1 MVIQAPF
8 LEKIKKIA
16 IGTALAITPLPATFA
31 GGDENGIDAYQAKQY
46 DKAFEI
52 FSRNADKSNPKVL
65 FYLSSMYRTGKGVE
79 QDEYMAFDLCKDAA
93 EEGFAEAQF
102 QLGMM
107 YLHGEGV
114 TEDDDQALEWLW
126 AAADNGYSHA
136 REILQF
142 VLQNDFT
149 AGC

>member
-1 MVIQAPF
+1 MAIHTPF
-8 LEKIKKIA
+8 LEKLREVT
-16 IGTALAITPLPATFA
+16 IGITLAISSQSAAYA
-31 GGDENGIDAYQAKQY
+31 GDVENGIKAYQAKQFE
-46 DKAFEI
+46 KAFEI
-52 FSRNADKSNPKVL
+52 FSKSVDKSNPKTL
-65 FYLSSMYRTGKGVE
+65 FYLSSMYRAGKGVE

-93 EEGFAEAQF
+93 EEGLAEAQF

-126 AAADNGYSHA
+126 MAADNGYPHA

-149 AGC
+149 TGC